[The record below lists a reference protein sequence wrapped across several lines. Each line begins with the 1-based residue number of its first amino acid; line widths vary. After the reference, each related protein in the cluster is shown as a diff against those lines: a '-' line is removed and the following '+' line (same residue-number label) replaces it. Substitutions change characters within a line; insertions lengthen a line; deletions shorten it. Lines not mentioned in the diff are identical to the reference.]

1 MSKTK
6 KELLNRCFAWETRF
20 EVKSKEA
27 LHLDLKL
34 KELNKKVAE
43 NAASNLGS
51 SAQNLATMSS
61 LKETVEKL
69 KKSVADLEEKLLDS
83 DNDKAKAEARYTQP
97 SISDVLSLGYASPRG
112 YGKSSR
118 GYCISLR
125 SHIQILSLVL
135 RCNQYLNLFYS

>member
-1 MSKTK
+1 MKLSETNRKLSIDQETLSKTK

-20 EVKSKEA
+20 ETKSKEA

-43 NAASNLGS
+43 SAGSNTGS
-51 SAQNLATMSS
+51 SAQNVATVTS

-83 DNDKAKAEARYTQP
+83 DNDKAKAEARYSQP
-97 SISDVLSLGYASPRG
+97 SLFNAFMPAISIHAIVP
-112 YGKSSR
+112 
-118 GYCISLR
+118 
-125 SHIQILSLVL
+125 
-135 RCNQYLNLFYS
+135 